1 MEKTTSVRIKAT
13 RNGFLS
19 GGQAFSMREER
30 NVSGLFRRMYSERG
44 KMEEENDIRC
54 G

>member
-1 MEKTTSVRIKAT
+1 MRIKAT

-30 NVSGLFRRMYSERG
+30 NVSGLFRRMYSERKKWRR
-44 KMEEENDIRC
+44 KMIFVVDDQ
-54 G
+54 